1 MSFMQFVHP
10 CILEAVTTQFT
21 KCHCVP
27 HTEHIA
33 CGCVRRIQP
42 SGTVNTKS
50 LVNIFSF
57 GGGKFQCSVVSLGV
71 CGPQHKR

>member
-10 CILEAVTTQFT
+10 CILEAVTTQCT

-57 GGGKFQCSVVSLGV
+57 DVLVVENFNVLL
-71 CGPQHKR
+71 CL

>member
-10 CILEAVTTQFT
+10 CILEAVTTRCT

-33 CGCVRRIQP
+33 CGCVRRMQP

-50 LVNIFSF
+50 LVNIFSL
-57 GGGKFQCSVVSLGV
+57 KFSTTKTSNVLLCL
-71 CGPQHKR
+71 

>member
-10 CILEAVTTQFT
+10 CILEAVTTQCT

-33 CGCVRRIQP
+33 CGCVRRMQP

-50 LVNIFSF
+50 LVNIFSL
-57 GGGKFQCSVVSLGV
+57 KFSTTKTSNVLLCL
-71 CGPQHKR
+71 